1 MHFALPVLLVALLA
15 TAVEVAGPVHAA
27 TEDVDPHAWLEDID
41 GAAALDWAR
50 VQNARSLPVLESDP
64 RFADMRAEARAVL
77 TSPKRI
83 PIGSIHAGYV
93 YNFWQDD
100 VQVRGLWRR
109 AEVAGYLAG
118 SPRWQTL
125 IDFDR
130 LAREENE
137 NWIAGTFACLA
148 PAHRR
153 CMVQMSRGGGDASTW
168 REFDTETRSFIRD
181 GFVLPEAK
189 SDVAWVDDDT
199 LLVGTNWG
207 EGSLTLSGYARVVKA
222 WRRGTPLERAVTL
235 YEGQPQDVS
244 VRPQVEQDGRP
255 RAFVV
260 RATTFFE
267 SEFYLLRDLATPVRL
282 PLPPNAD
289 LEGVLDGRAI
299 LRLREAWSHGGRPYA
314 SGSVV
319 AYDLDRDTAELV
331 FVPNDAQ
338 SVEQV
343 AIGRTGL
350 VLQYLE
356 DVSGRAAR
364 VVRTAEGRWRLEPIP
379 LPAHGVLKIA
389 SAGGGTDTVLVTHEG
404 LTTPLSLHQ
413 VDTRNRVREI
423 VRAAATYDAAGVV
436 VEQRFATSK
445 DGTRIP
451 YFVMGRGDVLR
462 RGPAPTVQYAYGGFL
477 NATQPVYYEDPAR
490 PQHGALAGPLWVA
503 RGGVL
508 VLANIRGGSEYGPR
522 WHQAGLRENR
532 QKVFDDF
539 VAVSEHL
546 IRTGVTTPRQL
557 GAIGRSNGGLLMG
570 VVMNQRPDLYAAI
583 VCGVPLL
590 DMRNYTRL
598 GAGASWV
605 AEYGDPATTDWN
617 YMSAWSPY
625 QNLRA
630 GVDYPPVFYYTSTRD
645 DRVHPAHA
653 RKAAARLAEF
663 GRDHFYYE
671 NIEGGH
677 GGTANQEQ
685 LAYRIALE
693 YTYFARQLMGA
704 GGGSGGG
711 RARPAPPAPRPAA
724 APEAQPGS

>member
-1 MHFALPVLLVALLA
+1 MPYVPLLLLVLSATLA
-15 TAVEVAGPVHAA
+15 AA
-27 TEDVDPHAWLEDID
+27 FPAAAASDADPHAWLEDID
-41 GAAALDWAR
+41 GAAALDWVRA
-50 VQNARSLPVLESDP
+50 QNARSLPLLESEP
-64 RFADMRAEARAVL
+64 RFAAMRAEARAVL
-77 TSPKRI
+77 TSPQRI
-83 PIGSIHAGYV
+83 AVGSIHAGHV

-100 VQVRGLWRR
+100 VQVRGVWRR
-109 AEVAGYLAG
+109 ADVASYLAG
-118 SPRWQTL
+118 SPRWEAL

-130 LAREENE
+130 LARDEGE
-137 NWIAGTFACLA
+137 NWIAGEVTCLE

-153 CMVQMSRGGGDASTW
+153 CMVEMSRGGGDTSTW
-168 REFDTETRSFIRD
+168 REFDTATRAFLRD
-181 GFVLPEAK
+181 GFVLPAAK
-189 SDVAWVDDDT
+189 SALAWVDDDT
-199 LLVGTNWG
+199 LLVGTDWG
-207 EGSLTLSGYARVVKA
+207 EGTLTHSGYARVVKV
-222 WRRGTPLERAVTL
+222 WRRGTPLSRAVTL

-260 RATTFFE
+260 RATSFFE
-267 SEFYLLRDLATPVRL
+267 SEYFLLRDLASPQRL

-299 LRLREAWSHGGRPYA
+299 VRLREAWSHGGHDF
-314 SGSVV
+314 STGSVV
-319 AYDLDRDTAELV
+319 AYDLDRGSVDLV
-331 FVPNDAQ
+331 FAPDDRQ
-338 SVEQV
+338 SVEEV
-343 AIGRTGL
+343 AVGRTGL
-350 VLQYLE
+350 VLQYLQ
-356 DVSGRAAR
+356 DVAGRAAR
-364 VVRTAEGRWRLEPIP
+364 AVRTPVGTWRLEPVP
-379 LPAHGVLKIA
+379 MPAQGTLKIA
-389 SAGGGTDTVLVTHEG
+389 SAGGGTDEALLTHES
-404 LTTPLSLHQ
+404 LTTPLSLHH
-413 VDTRNRVREI
+413 VDPRNRVREI
-423 VRAAATYDAAGVV
+423 ARATATYDAQGVV

-451 YFVMGRGDVLR
+451 YFVMGRAEVLR
-462 RGPAPTVQYAYGGFL
+462 RGSAPTVQYAYGGFL
-477 NATQPVYYEDPAR
+477 SATQPVYYEDPAR

-539 VAVSEHL
+539 IAVSEDL
-546 IRTGVTTPRQL
+546 VRTGVTTPRRL
-557 GAIGRSNGGLLMG
+557 GALGRSNGGLLMG

-605 AEYGDPATTDWN
+605 AEYGDPATADWN
-617 YMSAWSPY
+617 YMAAWSPY

-653 RKAAARLAEF
+653 RKAAARLAEL
-663 GRDHFYYE
+663 GRDRFYYE

-693 YTYFARQLMGA
+693 YAYFARHLMGA
-704 GGGSGGG
+704 GDDSHG
-711 RARPAPPAPRPAA
+711 ARAPPPPPDPGAA
-724 APEAQPGS
+724 AAAADRSGS